1 MENGFYIQTH
11 HKEAQF
17 LRQNE
22 GSSVQSTYL
31 RVLWHINPLAAP
43 NKPYIISLHCKEMDN
58 SCVVY
63 EGKCI

>member
-1 MENGFYIQTH
+1 
-11 HKEAQF
+11 

-22 GSSVQSTYL
+22 GSSVQFTYL